1 MADKRVLVVDDS
13 ATVREQVSRALSAA
27 GFEVVEASDGRA
39 GADLIASDRALS
51 LVIADVNMPCMNG
64 IEMLEEV
71 RRSPATATLPVLMLT
86 TEGQPA
92 LMRRAKAAG
101 AAGWIVKPF
110 QVPQLVAAVQR
121 LAR

>member
-1 MADKRVLVVDDS
+1 MSGKRVLVVDDS
-13 ATVREQVSRALSAA
+13 ATVREQVTRALSSA
-27 GFEVVEASDGRA
+27 GFEVVEAHDGRA
-39 GADLIASDRALS
+39 GADLIASDASLS
-51 LVIADVNMPCMNG
+51 LVIADVNMPVMNG
-64 IEMLEEV
+64 LEMLEEV

-110 QVPQLVAAVQR
+110 QVPQLIAAAQR

>member
-1 MADKRVLVVDDS
+1 MAGKRILVVDDS
-13 ATVREQVSRALSAA
+13 ATVREQVSRALSGA
-27 GFEVVEASDGRA
+27 GFEIVEAHDGRA
-39 GADLIASDRALS
+39 GADLIASDSTLA
-51 LVIADVNMPCMNG
+51 LVIADVNMPVMNG

-71 RRSPATATLPVLMLT
+71 RRSPGTATLPVLMLT

-110 QVPQLVAAVQR
+110 QVPQLIAAVQR

>member
-1 MADKRVLVVDDS
+1 MSGKRVLVVDDS
-13 ATVREQVSRALSAA
+13 ATVREQVARALSSA
-27 GFEVVEASDGRA
+27 GFEVVEAHDGRA
-39 GADLIASDRALS
+39 GADLIAKDATLS
-51 LVIADVNMPCMNG
+51 LVIADVNMPVMNG
-64 IEMLEEV
+64 LEMLEEV

-110 QVPQLVAAVQR
+110 QPPQLVAAAQR